1 LIFVIVV
8 VVLTVVLIA
17 GAIFLFRSVWT
28 DENSQVR
35 KLAQNLLLAIFS
47 IWLVLVGLEL
57 FFRFFFA
64 QSDGWNFT
72 LAAENWSDR
81 YWQVNSLGYRDIEW
95 TADRLA
101 GRTKIMVLGD
111 SFVAGH
117 GIEDE
122 ANRFSNVLGQLLG
135 PNYAVMNV
143 GMSGADTRKAIENG
157 LGYPHTPDVIVY
169 TFYINDIGDTVV
181 NLGLDPFQVR
191 VPQVP
196 PGLAP
201 LVEESHAFN
210 FFYWRVYRL
219 ATREWTA
226 SQWDWLLRAYENP
239 EVWQAYESLLLEM
252 DHFAREKELELIVV
266 VFPNLLA
273 IEESLAITSKVAAL
287 YRDQGVPVLEVVD
300 LIEGIPPQQLI
311 VNSVDWHA
319 NEFLNQLIAEAL
331 HLLILEN
338 QIKDESLLPGQR

>member
-1 LIFVIVV
+1 VGVIVA
-8 VVLTVVLIA
+8 VVLTAVLIVA
-17 GAIFLFRSVWT
+17 ATFLFRFVWT
-28 DENSQVR
+28 DENSRAR
-35 KLAQNLLLAIFS
+35 KSAQNVLLAIFS

-72 LAAENWSDR
+72 LAAENWSNR

-95 TADRLA
+95 TSDMLA

-122 ANRFSNVLGQLLG
+122 DNRFSNVLGQLLG
-135 PNYAVMNV
+135 PDYAVMNV

-157 LGYPHTPDVIVY
+157 LGYPHTPDMLVY
-169 TFYINDIGDTVV
+169 AFYINDIGDTVV
-181 NLGLDPFQVR
+181 NMGLEPFQVR

-201 LVEESHAFN
+201 LVEGSHAFN

-219 ATREWTA
+219 ASREWTA

-252 DHFAREKELELIVV
+252 DHFAREKELKLIVV

-273 IEESLAITSKVAAL
+273 VKESLAVTAKVAAL

-300 LIEGIPPQQLI
+300 LIEDIPPQQLI

-331 HLLILEN
+331 YQLILEN
-338 QIKDESLLPGQR
+338 QIKEESRLQEQR

>member
-1 LIFVIVV
+1 MFVIVA
-8 VVLTVVLIA
+8 VVLTAALIV
-17 GAIFLFRSVWT
+17 GAIFLFRFVWT
-28 DENSQVR
+28 DENSQAR
-35 KLAQNLLLAIFS
+35 TPAQNILLAIFS
-47 IWLVLVGLEL
+47 IWLVLIGLEL

-72 LAAENWSDR
+72 LAAENWSNR

-95 TADRLA
+95 TSDMLA
-101 GRTKIMVLGD
+101 GRTRIMVLGD

-122 ANRFSNVLGQLLG
+122 DNRFSNVLGQLLG
-135 PNYAVMNV
+135 PDYAVMNV

-157 LGYPHTPDVIVY
+157 LGYPHTPDVLVY
-169 TFYINDIGDTVV
+169 AFYINDIGDTVV
-181 NLGLDPFQVR
+181 NLGLDPFQVS

-196 PGLAP
+196 SGLAP
-201 LVEESHAFN
+201 LVEGSYAFN
-210 FFYWRVYRL
+210 FLYWRVYRL
-219 ATREWTA
+219 TTREWTA

-252 DHFAREKELELIVV
+252 DHFAREKELEFIVV

-273 IEESLAITSKVAAL
+273 VEESLAVTSKVAAL

-300 LIEGIPPQQLI
+300 LIEDIPPQQLV

-331 HLLILEN
+331 YQLILEN
-338 QIKDESLLPGQR
+338 RIKEESLLHGQR